1 MSEAALACP
10 NCGAGPPRAFF
21 EVRDV
26 PVHSVLLIP
35 TREEALEFPRGD
47 VRLGFCEACAFVA
60 NTAFDGSRH
69 DYSMRY
75 EETQGFSGTFN
86 AFADGL
92 ARRLVEDYGVR
103 GKTVLEIGCGKGEF
117 LMRMA
122 DLGGNRC
129 IGLDPALVPERIPA
143 AYADKIEVV
152 QEFFSKDTGEL
163 AADCICCRH
172 TLEHI
177 ASTREF
183 LGDLRRSVAD
193 RDPLVFIEVPD
204 TLRILEQGAFWDVYY
219 EHCSYFTPGSLARV
233 MRASGFELL
242 DLWLGFADQYILLA
256 ARPASGPTRATMAL
270 ENDRERVRGLVRGF
284 ETLGPR
290 KIAQWE
296 HDVRARLDS
305 GGRVALWG
313 AGSKAVSFLTTLGV
327 GGRIE
332 TVVDVNPFKQGR
344 FMPGTGQEVMAPA
357 ALAADPPDLVIAMNP
372 IYTAEI
378 QVEFD
383 RMGLTSELVAL
394 T

>member
-1 MSEAALACP
+1 VSAAASACP
-10 NCGAGPPRAFF
+10 SCGAGPLRAFF

-47 VRLGFCEACAFVA
+47 VRLGFCDACAFVA

-92 ARRLVEDYGVR
+92 ARRLVEEYGVQ

-122 DLGGNRC
+122 GLGGNRC
-129 IGLDPALVPERIPA
+129 IGLDPALVPERIPEE
-143 AYADKIEVV
+143 YADKIEVV
-152 QEFFSKDTGEL
+152 QEFFTERTGEL
-163 AADCICCRH
+163 VADCICCRH

-177 ASTREF
+177 APTGEF
-183 LGDLRRSVAD
+183 LGNLRRSIAG

-204 TLRILEQGAFWDVYY
+204 TLRILEEGAFWDVYY
-219 EHCSYFTPGSLARV
+219 EHCSYFTPGSLARL
-233 MRASGFELL
+233 MRAAGFELL
-242 DLWLGFADQYILLA
+242 DLWLDFADQYIMLV
-256 ARPASGPTRATMAL
+256 ARPAPRPTPAAL
-270 ENDRERVRGLVRGF
+270 SLEADLERVQGLVRGF
-284 ETLGPR
+284 ETLAPR
-290 KIAQWE
+290 KIAQWDGE
-296 HDVRARLDS
+296 VRKRLDA

-313 AGSKAVSFLTTLGV
+313 AGSKAVSFLTTLDV
-327 GGRIE
+327 GARIE
-332 TVVDVNPFKQGR
+332 AVVDINPFKQGR
-344 FMPGTGQEVMAPA
+344 FMPGTGQEVTAPA
-357 ALAADPPDLVIAMNP
+357 ALAANPPELVIAMNP
-372 IYTAEI
+372 IYTPEI
-378 QVEFD
+378 QVELD
-383 RMGLTSELVAL
+383 RMGLKSELVAL